1 MQLPADIARLATQR
15 DEVLDITKD
24 IPQDPSQRC
33 SEEGNRAL
41 DCRGRVATRC
51 PRDISGRR
59 RELENHSVSAESGHE
74 ELARHLAGAVERDDV
89 QALDALIARRVSING
104 SANDFGEPEMTL
116 VEYALHMNYWYS
128 AFRLLHHRA
137 VCGSFSSSTK
147 VQLWDEAQN
156 LFVKHTPLPLWSWD
170 KDKGVIRKHTP
181 LPRYHYSVAFRS
193 YGSLLD
199 FIDEMISKPCSKEV
213 FELRGDNLRLAESS
227 GCEKVIYMQ
236 LWKLFQ
242 RVLRMIS

>member
-1 MQLPADIARLATQR
+1 MARF
-15 DEVLDITKD
+15 
-24 IPQDPSQRC
+24 
-33 SEEGNRAL
+33 RA
-41 DCRGRVATRC
+41 RRKFSSRT
-51 PRDISGRR
+51 RR
-59 RELENHSVSAESGHE
+59 RTIL
-74 ELARHLAGAVERDDV
+74 
-89 QALDALIARRVSING
+89 
-104 SANDFGEPEMTL
+104 
-116 VEYALHMNYWYS
+116 
-128 AFRLLHHRA
+128 
-137 VCGSFSSSTK
+137 
-147 VQLWDEAQN
+147 
-156 LFVKHTPLPLWSWD
+156 VKHTPLPLWSWD

>member
-1 MQLPADIARLATQR
+1 MKKETEHWTAGDELLLAALAT
-15 DEVLDITKD
+15 
-24 IPQDPSQRC
+24 S
-33 SEEGNRAL
+33 
-41 DCRGRVATRC
+41 VA
-51 PRDISGRR
+51 GG
-59 RELENHSVSAESGHE
+59 ENSKIIQYLRESGHE
-74 ELARHLAGAVERDDV
+74 ESARHLAGAVERDDV

-116 VEYALHMNYWYS
+116 MEYALHMNYWYS

-156 LFVKHTPLPLWSWD
+156 LSVKHTPLPLWSWD